1 MQVQI
6 VLNGNES
13 TSFPINMSEL
23 EQVLQSCELGIG
35 TSYKPIEIDD
45 FIYIRN
51 TFPEIKENTT
61 IELSLK
67 KEARENHLEIKLI
80 CVKVVNIGI
89 TFNQRKG
96 INNDNWNKIFDCDQ
110 NNVLFSPDGILYVK
124 PDPSEICRLK
134 TKSPENS
141 FLSYSIL
148 FSAEIKD
155 PNHNEL
161 KKEYFFIIDPLIKVS
176 SGVGI

>member
-1 MQVQI
+1 MEIQV
-6 VLNGNES
+6 VLNGNDS
-13 TSFPINMSEL
+13 TSFPINMTEI
-23 EQVLQSCELGIG
+23 EQVLQYCELGIG

-67 KEARENHLEIKLI
+67 KEEKERHLEIKLV
-80 CVKVVNIGI
+80 CVKVMNIGI
-89 TFNQRKG
+89 AFNQKKG
-96 INNDNWNKIFDCDQ
+96 IDNENWNTIFDCDQ
-110 NNVLFSPDGILYVK
+110 NNVVFSPDGVLYIT
-124 PDPSEICRLK
+124 PDASEICTVK

-148 FSAEIKD
+148 FSAEMKD
-155 PNHNEL
+155 HHQSKR
-161 KKEYFFIIDPLIKVS
+161 KKEYYFIIDPLIKVS